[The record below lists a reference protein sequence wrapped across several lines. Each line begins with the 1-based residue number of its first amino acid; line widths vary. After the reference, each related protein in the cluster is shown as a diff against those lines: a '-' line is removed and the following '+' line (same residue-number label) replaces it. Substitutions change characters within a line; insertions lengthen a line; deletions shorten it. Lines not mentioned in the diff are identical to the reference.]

1 MLESIVTAVKKLEEK
16 KVIKLV
22 RYAVKEGASQMQI
35 IESVQAGLD
44 EVGKYFETGRYGVTD
59 LMMAGIIFEEI
70 LKLDCLKL
78 EKENPEEAIGTI
90 LLCTIECDL
99 HDIGKSIFKSAA
111 LMSGFKVIDLGID
124 ISPEK
129 IVEETKKSHPD
140 VIAISSIM
148 ANGVKYMKETNE
160 LLVKEN
166 LRDEV
171 KIILGGLSTHKDAVA
186 YVGADAFTK
195 DVYEGVNLCKEWME
209 GGVSHKL

>member
-1 MLESIVTAVKKLEEK
+1 MLDSITKAVQKLEEK

-22 RYAVKEGASQMQI
+22 RYAVKEGATRIQI
-35 IESVQAGLD
+35 IDAVQAGLD
-44 EVGKYFETGRYGVTD
+44 AVGEYFEQNRYGVTD

-78 EKENPEEAIGTI
+78 DSKSTEATIGTI

-111 LMSGFKVIDLGID
+111 LMSGFEVVDLGID

-129 IVEETKKSHPD
+129 IVEETKRIEPD

-148 ANGVKYMKETNE
+148 ASGVKYMKETND
-160 LLVKEN
+160 LLVAAG
-166 LRDEV
+166 LRDQV
-171 KIILGGLSTHKDAVA
+171 RIILGGLATHKDAVD

-195 DVYEGVNLCKEWME
+195 DVYEGVNLCRQWVE
-209 GGVSHKL
+209 GGVSHQL

>member
-1 MLESIVTAVKKLEEK
+1 MVDSIVTAVTKLEEK

-22 RYAVKEGASQMQI
+22 RYAVKEGASQIQI

-44 EVGKYFETGRYGVTD
+44 QVGHYFESGRYGVTD

-70 LKLDCLKL
+70 LKLDCLKF
-78 EKENPEEAIGTI
+78 ESADPEHAIGTI

-111 LMSGFKVIDLGID
+111 LMSGFNVIDLGINTP
-124 ISPEK
+124 PEK
-129 IVEETKKSHPD
+129 ILEATIIHQPD

-148 ANGVKYMKETNE
+148 ANGVKYMKETND
-160 LLVKEN
+160 LLVGEG
-166 LRDEV
+166 LRSGV
-171 KIILGGLSTHKDAVA
+171 KIILGGLSTHKDAVD

-195 DVYEGVNLCKEWME
+195 DVYEGVNLCRNWL
-209 GGVSHKL
+209 GGVSN

>member
-1 MLESIVTAVKKLEEK
+1 MVDSIVTAVTKLEEK

-22 RYAVKEGASQMQI
+22 RYAIKEGASQIQI

-44 EVGKYFETGRYGVTD
+44 QVGHYFEAGRYGVTD

-70 LKLDCLKL
+70 LKLDCLKFQSA
-78 EKENPEEAIGTI
+78 NPEQAIGTI

-111 LMSGFKVIDLGID
+111 LMSGFNVIDLGID
-124 ISPEK
+124 TPPEK
-129 IVEETKKSHPD
+129 IVEETRTHKPD

-148 ANGVKYMKETNE
+148 ANGVKYMKETND
-160 LLVKEN
+160 LLVKEG
-166 LRDEV
+166 LRQDV
-171 KIILGGLSTHKDAVA
+171 KIILGGLSTHKDAVD

-195 DVYEGVNLCKEWME
+195 DVYEGVNLCRSWV
-209 GGVSHKL
+209 GGVSN

>member
-1 MLESIVTAVKKLEEK
+1 MLDSITKAVQKLEEK

-22 RYAVKEGASQMQI
+22 RYAVKEGATRTQI

-44 EVGKYFETGRYGVTD
+44 AVGAYFEEGRYGVTD

-70 LKLDCLKL
+70 LKLDCLQL
-78 EKENPEEAIGTI
+78 ESHNLGKTIGTI

-111 LMSGFKVIDLGID
+111 QMSGFEVVDLGID

-129 IVEETKKSHPD
+129 IVEETRRIKPD

-148 ANGVKYMKETNE
+148 AGGVKYMKETNE
-160 LLVKEN
+160 ILIREG
-166 LRDEV
+166 LRDQV
-171 KIILGGLSTHKDAVA
+171 KIILGGLATHRDAVE

-195 DVYEGVNLCKEWME
+195 DVYEGVNLCRRWVE
-209 GGVSHKL
+209 GGVSH

>member
-1 MLESIVTAVKKLEEK
+1 MLDSITKAVQKLEEK

-22 RYAVKEGASQMQI
+22 RYAVKEGATRMQI
-35 IESVQAGLD
+35 IEAVQAGLD
-44 EVGKYFETGRYGVTD
+44 AVGAYFEQNRYGVTD

-70 LKLDCLKL
+70 LKLDCLQL
-78 EKENPEEAIGTI
+78 EHRDGGETIGTI

-111 LMSGFKVIDLGID
+111 QMSGFEVVDLGID

-129 IVEETKKSHPD
+129 IVAETQRLHPE

-148 ANGVKYMKETNE
+148 ANGVKYMKETND
-160 LLVKEN
+160 LLVAAG
-166 LRDEV
+166 LRDQV
-171 KIILGGLSTHKDAVA
+171 KIILGGLSTHKDAVD

-195 DVYEGVNLCKEWME
+195 DVYEGVNLCRKWVE
-209 GGVSHKL
+209 GGELHQR

>member
-1 MLESIVTAVKKLEEK
+1 MLDSITKAVQKLEEK

-22 RYAVKEGASQMQI
+22 RYAVKEGATRTQI

-44 EVGKYFETGRYGVTD
+44 AVGAYFEEGHYGVTD

-70 LKLDCLKL
+70 LKLDCLQL
-78 EKENPEEAIGTI
+78 ESHNLGKTIGTI

-111 LMSGFKVIDLGID
+111 QMSGFEVVDLGID

-129 IVEETKKSHPD
+129 IVEETRRIKPD

-148 ANGVKYMKETNE
+148 AGGVKYMKETNE
-160 LLVKEN
+160 ILIREG
-166 LRDEV
+166 LRDQV
-171 KIILGGLSTHKDAVA
+171 KIILGGLATHKDAVE

-195 DVYEGVNLCKEWME
+195 DVYEGVNLCRRWVE
-209 GGVSHKL
+209 GGVSH

>member
-1 MLESIVTAVKKLEEK
+1 MLDSITKAVQKLEEK

-22 RYAVKEGASQMQI
+22 RYAVKEGATRTQI

-44 EVGKYFETGRYGVTD
+44 AVGAYFEEGRYGVTD

-70 LKLDCLKL
+70 LKLDCLQL
-78 EKENPEEAIGTI
+78 ESHNLGKTIGTI

-111 LMSGFKVIDLGID
+111 QMSGFEVVDLGID

-129 IVEETKKSHPD
+129 IVEETRRIKPD

-148 ANGVKYMKETNE
+148 AGGVKYMKETNE
-160 LLVKEN
+160 ILIREG
-166 LRDEV
+166 LRDQV
-171 KIILGGLSTHKDAVA
+171 KIILGGLATHKDAVE

-195 DVYEGVNLCKEWME
+195 DVYEGVNLCRRWVE
-209 GGVSHKL
+209 GGVSH

>member
-99 HDIGKSIFKSAA
+99 HDIGNRFLKARPLCPA
-111 LMSGFKVIDLGID
+111 LRSSTWALTFRR
-124 ISPEK
+124 
-129 IVEETKKSHPD
+129 KKLWRKQKNP
-140 VIAISSIM
+140 IPM
-148 ANGVKYMKETNE
+148 
-160 LLVKEN
+160 
-166 LRDEV
+166 
-171 KIILGGLSTHKDAVA
+171 
-186 YVGADAFTK
+186 
-195 DVYEGVNLCKEWME
+195 
-209 GGVSHKL
+209 